1 MGRDNETDTEFLERT
16 NREKNQ
22 ETMEF
27 MDNFA
32 EAYRTDDESCIDRG
46 KRLIMNYENGTA
58 EEKAVMDDLMITLC
72 GYSMPTLMKER
83 I

>member
-1 MGRDNETDTEFLERT
+1 MGREEETDTEFLERT

-32 EAYRTDDESCIDRG
+32 EAFRTDDESYINKG
-46 KRLIMNYENGTA
+46 KRLIMKYENSTE
-58 EEKAVMDDLMITLC
+58 EEKEFMDDVMITLC